1 MQKSVKGC
9 VKIIYFCKKLFM
21 LKKCYSSFLIECG
34 TDEAGRGCLAGPVT
48 AASIIL
54 QSPNFILTREE
65 KKIEKLL
72 FKSINDSKQLTE
84 KKRFELRP
92 LIEELFDFSFTHI
105 DNDEIDEINILN
117 ASMKAMHES
126 VLNLKTP
133 PQYIIVDGNRPLN
146 GKLGMIQTVG
156 KIFNADEIAFLK
168 SIPNAS
174 IIKGDAKYL
183 SIAAASILAKT
194 YRDDFM
200 DKIHE
205 EFPMYNWKQNKGY
218 PTKEHREAIRKYGI
232 TKYHR
237 KTFRLLPEQLSLDL
251 EI

>member
-1 MQKSVKGC
+1 
-9 VKIIYFCKKLFM
+9 M
-21 LKKCYSSFLIECG
+21 LKKCYNKILIECG

-48 AASIIL
+48 AAAIIL
-54 QSPNFILTREE
+54 QSPNLTLTKEE
-65 KKIEKLL
+65 KKLEQ
-72 FKSINDSKQLTE
+72 FVFESINDSKQLTE

-92 LIEELFDFSFTHI
+92 IIENLFDFAFTHI
-105 DNDEIDEINILN
+105 QNDEIDEINILN
-117 ASMKAMHES
+117 ASMKAMQEC
-126 VLNLKTP
+126 VLNLKTRP
-133 PQYIIVDGNRPLN
+133 EFIIVDGNRPIN
-146 GKLGMIQTVG
+146 GKLGMKQTTG
-156 KIFNADEIAFLK
+156 KIFTSEEIEILK
-168 SIPNAS
+168 SIPSTS
-174 IIKGDAKYL
+174 IIKGDAKFL

-205 EFPMYNWKQNKGY
+205 EFPMYNWKKNKGY

-251 EI
+251 